1 MVHRMKAM
9 WTCPVCGRRFANRNQ
24 THACGRF
31 DPAGLL
37 EGRSQAVV
45 ATFERFRD
53 EVLRC
58 GPATILAERTRIAFQ
73 ARMSFAAVM
82 PRTRW
87 LDGHVVLAKRVRSK
101 RFREVQSFSRRNVL
115 HTFRLEDPDEVDD
128 EVTSWLAQAYLVGL
142 QRHLPH
148 RDPPPIRAERLDLV
162 TITPEA
168 MVAMRVA
175 DFGAASHALGYP
187 IPWDWRSMSWE
198 WFHHRLGEYADDPS
212 SLPWSA
218 RALVRRRPRPVIVGD
233 AGFHG
238 APDLRGVAEIGYEVN
253 PDHRRKGYAREAAEA
268 LIIWAAREHGV
279 QRFRAS
285 VGPWNKPSLGLVRG
299 LGFKRV
305 GVQIDE
311 VDGKELV
318 FELERPMD
326 F

>member
-1 MVHRMKAM
+1 MKAM

-24 THACGRF
+24 SHACGRF
-31 DPAGLL
+31 DLEGLL
-37 EGRSQAVV
+37 QGRGPGVV
-45 ATFERFRD
+45 STFERFRD

-58 GPATILAERTRIAFQ
+58 GPAAVLPERTRIAFR

-87 LDGHVVLAKRVRSK
+87 LDGHVVLAKRVRSR
-101 RFREVQSFSRRNVL
+101 RFRDVQTISPRNLV
-115 HTFRLEDPDEVDD
+115 HTFRLESPDEVDD
-128 EVTSWLAQAYLVGL
+128 EVASWIAQAYLVGL

-148 RDPPPIRAERLDLV
+148 RDPPPIRSERLDLV
-162 TITPEA
+162 IIAPEA
-168 MVAMRVA
+168 MVAMRRG
-175 DFGAASHALGYP
+175 DFEGASRALGLP
-187 IPWDWRSMSWE
+187 IPRDWRTSSWD
-198 WFHHRLGEYADDPS
+198 WFHHRLRDYADDPS
-212 SLPWSA
+212 CLPWCA
-218 RALVRRRPRPVIVGD
+218 RALVRRRPRPMIVGN

-238 APDLRGVAEIGYEVN
+238 APDAKRVAEIGYEVN
-253 PDHRRKGYAREAAEA
+253 PEQRRKGYAREAAEA
-268 LIIWAAREHGV
+268 LIIWAAREHGIR
-279 QRFRAS
+279 RFRAS

-318 FELERPMD
+318 FELERSMD